1 MNTKVSLNG
10 ELIFNKDVDI
20 QLLTKVLNM
29 DVRNL
34 PQWANDPELKEFDF
48 TINET
53 KNGVK
58 WNGNRKPR
66 LIAIQV
72 DMILKQ
78 LNASIMGLKLLGTL
92 HIEGDDSGWTL
103 TLP

>member
-10 ELIFNKDVDI
+10 ELIFNKDIDI
-20 QLLTKVLNM
+20 QLLIKVLNM

-48 TINET
+48 TTNET
-53 KNGVK
+53 KNGIK

-66 LIAIQV
+66 LIAV
-72 DMILKQ
+72 Q
-78 LNASIMGLKLLGTL
+78 LNASIMGLKLLGSL
-92 HIEGDDSGWTL
+92 YIEGDDSGWTL